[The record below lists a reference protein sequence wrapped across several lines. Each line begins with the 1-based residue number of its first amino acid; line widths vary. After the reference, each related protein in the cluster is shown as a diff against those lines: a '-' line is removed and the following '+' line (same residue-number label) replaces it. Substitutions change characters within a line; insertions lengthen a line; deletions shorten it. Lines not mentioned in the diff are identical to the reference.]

1 MKSDVQSLYV
11 LGGVG
16 VSFQLVIWFGDD
28 LFRFI
33 VWVIDLGDGL
43 VINVL
48 VVIVIVG

>member
-1 MKSDVQSLYV
+1 MNSDVRRLYI

-33 VWVIDLGDGL
+33 VWVIDLGVGL
-43 VINVL
+43 VVNV
-48 VVIVIVG
+48 VVIIVIVG